1 MISVSNVTVRFG
13 SLSALRDVSLELEAK
28 RTTALIGPSGCG
40 KSTLLRLMLGLV
52 EADEGFVE
60 FDGKRLERSN
70 RLGVRQR
77 VGYAIQSGGLFP
89 HMTARRN
96 VAFPGRRAGWPGA
109 KLDARI
115 DELSGLMHLSADT
128 LSRYPAE
135 LSGGQRQRV
144 ALMRALV
151 LDPEVLLLDEP
162 LGALDPVI
170 RGELQHELREVFDRL
185 GKTVVLVTH
194 DLAEASYLAPRDI
207 VLMRDG
213 EIVQRGAFAG
223 LRDEPAEPFVE
234 RFIAA
239 QTERLAGLMGGAA

>member
-1 MISVSNVTVRFG
+1 MIKVSGGTVRFG
-13 SLSALRDVSLELEAK
+13 GHVALQDVSLTLEAA

-52 EADEGFVE
+52 EPDSGVVE
-60 FDGKRLERSN
+60 FDGAPLERAN
-70 RLGVRQR
+70 RIAIRKR

-96 VAFPGRRAGWPGA
+96 VELPAQHAGWDRA
-109 KLDARI
+109 RLDRRVEELRDLMRLTSDALARF
-115 DELSGLMHLSADT
+115 
-128 LSRYPAE
+128 PAQ

-170 RGELQHELREVFDRL
+170 RGQLQHELRDVFSEL
-185 GKTVVLVTH
+185 NSTVVLVTH
-194 DLAEASYLAPRDI
+194 DLAEAAYLAPDDI
-207 VLMRDG
+207 VLMREG
-213 EIVQRGAFAG
+213 AIVQRGSFQT
-223 LRDEPAEPFVE
+223 LREEPSAPFVKT
-234 RFIAA
+234 FIDS
-239 QTERLAGLMGGAA
+239 QTERVAALTGGAV